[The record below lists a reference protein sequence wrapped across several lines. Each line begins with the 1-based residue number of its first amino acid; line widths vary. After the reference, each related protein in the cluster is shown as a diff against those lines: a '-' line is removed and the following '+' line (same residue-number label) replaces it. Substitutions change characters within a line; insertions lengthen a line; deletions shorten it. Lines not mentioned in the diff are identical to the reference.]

1 MKFEEAIDLK
11 HWQNIQDM
19 FSSLIGI
26 SLKTLDGRGEL
37 VVRPANIA
45 EVCSEAIA
53 GSPAARKKCW
63 QWYPQLSDSLN
74 KSKTNKF
81 AEHLCPL
88 GLKSIALTLSLNN
101 SDPVYLVAGPV
112 VMEKPNDQVQISK
125 RIQDFGIDEQKFFE
139 CFNKLPVVNAEKLN
153 ESFELLNSITFFM
166 GMLDD
171 FGQKYSHINVKEDKE
186 KIEFVLK
193 SFLDV
198 AMRLC
203 AAERGSV
210 MMFEKSKQELSIKD
224 AKGLSEEIVSQTKIK
239 PGEGLA
245 GMSISRRKAL
255 FLNDQLKD
263 REVRLRMNR
272 PKIKSAFVIPVF
284 YKTEILGVISVGT
297 TKKPNRFSD
306 KLMEL
311 LNELVGLALEKI
323 SLQ

>member
-1 MKFEEAIDLK
+1 MRFEEVIDLK

-19 FSSLIGI
+19 FSSLINI
-26 SLKTLDGRGEL
+26 PLKTVGTNGEL
-37 VVRPANIA
+37 VVRPANVADI
-45 EVCSEAIA
+45 CSEAISN
-53 GSPAARKKCW
+53 SPAARKRCW
-63 QWYPQLSDSLN
+63 QWYPQLSDFLN
-74 KSKTNKF
+74 KSKSPKMG
-81 AEHLCPL
+81 EHTCPL
-88 GLKSIALTLSLNN
+88 GLCSIVVPLSLNN
-101 SDPVYLVAGPV
+101 SDPVYLVAGPI
-112 VMEKPNDQVQISK
+112 VMEGQRNDAQFSK
-125 RIQDFGIDEQKFFE
+125 RIQDFGINEQKFFE
-139 CFNKLPVVNAEKLN
+139 SFNKLPVVDIKKVN
-153 ESFELLNSITFFM
+153 ESFELLGSMTFFM
-166 GMLDD
+166 SMLDD
-171 FGQKYSHINVKEDKE
+171 FGQKYSHIDIKQDKE

-193 SFLDV
+193 SFLEV
-198 AMRLC
+198 AMKLC
-203 AAERGSV
+203 EAERGSV

-224 AKGLSEEIVSQTKIK
+224 AKGLSEDVINQTKIK

-263 REVRLRMNR
+263 REIRLRMNR

-323 SLQ
+323 SLE